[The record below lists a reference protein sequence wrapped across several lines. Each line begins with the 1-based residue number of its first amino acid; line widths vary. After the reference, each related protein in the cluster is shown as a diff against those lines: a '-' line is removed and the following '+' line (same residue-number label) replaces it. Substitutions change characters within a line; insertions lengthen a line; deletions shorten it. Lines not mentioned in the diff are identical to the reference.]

1 MRKFKLGISSFSMN
15 RDKINRDKAKLVK
28 CLLSI
33 SANLSI
39 FQDIQSLQYKEVK
52 FFSGLKLLFSGFNNN
67 GIHDGLIKKITK
79 IFRWSIYKIN
89 LFILLKLDVPT

>member
-79 IFRWSIYKIN
+79 IGKN
-89 LFILLKLDVPT
+89 AANPGLFCVTLYI